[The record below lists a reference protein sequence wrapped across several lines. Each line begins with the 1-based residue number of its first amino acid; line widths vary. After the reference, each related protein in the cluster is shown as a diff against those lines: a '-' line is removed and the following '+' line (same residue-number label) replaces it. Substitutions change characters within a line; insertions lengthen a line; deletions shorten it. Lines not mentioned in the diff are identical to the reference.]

1 MTVRVEEIR
10 DLSGC
15 LHCKPGGQVGPP
27 GSAGG
32 CYRAETPMKF
42 KPVVVIGTKLFRS
55 SAR

>member
-1 MTVRVEEIR
+1 MFALQTRGA
-10 DLSGC
+10 LS
-15 LHCKPGGQVGPP
+15 PP

-32 CYRAETPMKF
+32 YYRAETPMKF